1 MKSLLQ
7 HLMESSRTQRTEEYD
22 PYHLNDI
29 TIQMIYRKARE
40 NSNRYK
46 PYFKDKNLYD
56 LFDNK
61 LYSFGELFSDKTGA
75 RGRHHN
81 FLGGL
86 FVHTF
91 EMLDILWETYV
102 KHPERCEE
110 FLSQNKKRELK
121 KSGEKFDPE
130 TVDFGIA
137 ATAILYHDWGKLE
150 EYDHEAGPD
159 EKGMYGIAYGMLSH
173 GHIVLSFSE
182 FRQDAKKWHVTPF
195 IAEKVEHCILAH
207 HSKLD
212 WGSPV
217 KPITIEAHLVC
228 NCDLISSKQAS
239 GKSNYFY
246 DFLNGNVKIGDEKE
260 LYDEKIKP
268 WMDSERMVD
277 NMHKSE
283 RKVRDRLRDM
293 SYRNKE
299 DMENNYGNA

>member
-7 HLMESSRTQRTEEYD
+7 HLLESTRTHKTEEID

-29 TIQMIYRKARE
+29 SIQMIYQKARE
-40 NSNRYK
+40 NSKRYK
-46 PYFKDKNLYD
+46 PYFKNKELYD

-61 LYSFGELFSDKTGA
+61 LYQFGVMFSDKTGA
-75 RGRHHN
+75 YAQHHN

-91 EMLDILWETYV
+91 EMLDILWDTYV
-102 KHPERCEE
+102 MHPERCEE
-110 FLSQNKKRELK
+110 FLSISKKQELK
-121 KSGEKFDPE
+121 KSGSKFDPS
-130 TVDFGIA
+130 TIDFGIA

-159 EKGMYGIAYGMLSH
+159 ANGKWSIAFGMMSH

-182 FRQDAKKWHVTPF
+182 FRQDAKKWHVEKFT
-195 IAEKVEHCILAH
+195 AERVEHCILAH

-217 KPITIEAHLVC
+217 KPITVEARLVC
-228 NCDLISSKQAS
+228 NCDLISSQQAK

-246 DFLNGNVKIGDEKE
+246 DFLRGEVKVGDAQE
-260 LYDEKIKP
+260 LWDEEIKP
-268 WMDSERMVD
+268 WMDSENIHD
-277 NMHKSE
+277 KAYKST
-283 RKVRDRLRDM
+283 RKVRDALRKMDRKDRTGSADM
-293 SYRNKE
+293 
-299 DMENNYGNA
+299 

>member
-1 MKSLLQ
+1 MKNLLDI
-7 HLMESSRTQRTEEYD
+7 LLEARTHRTEEDD

-29 TIQMIYRKARE
+29 TVQMIYQKARE
-40 NSNRYK
+40 NSKRYK

-61 LYSFGELFSDKTGA
+61 LYTFGQLFSDKTGA
-75 RGRHHN
+75 RAQHHN

-102 KHPERCEE
+102 MHPERCEE
-110 FLSQNKKRELK
+110 FLSLEKKRLLK
-121 KSGEKFDPE
+121 KGEYTPE
-130 TVDFGIA
+130 YDFGIA

-159 EKGMYGIAYGMLSH
+159 EKGNWNIAFGMLSH

-182 FRQDAKKWHVTPF
+182 FRQDAKKWHVDKF

-217 KPITIEAHLVC
+217 KPITVEARLVC
-228 NCDLISSKQAS
+228 NCDLISSQQAK
-239 GKSNYFY
+239 GMSNYFY
-246 DFLNGNVKIGDEKE
+246 DFLRGEVKLGDQQN
-260 LYDEKIKP
+260 LYNDDIKP
-268 WMDSERMVD
+268 WMDSERMHD
-277 NMHKSE
+277 NLHKSE
-283 RKVRDRLRDM
+283 RKVRDALRKMDRRDRLGETNM
-293 SYRNKE
+293 
-299 DMENNYGNA
+299 

>member
-1 MKSLLQ
+1 MKTLLDI
-7 HLMESSRTQRTEEYD
+7 LLEARTHTTEEND

-29 TIQMIYRKARE
+29 TIQMIYQKARE

-46 PYFKDKNLYD
+46 PYFKDKNLYE

-61 LYSFGELFSDKTGA
+61 LYSFGQLFSDKTGA
-75 RGRHHN
+75 RAQHHN

-91 EMLDILWETYV
+91 EMLDILWDTYV
-102 KHPERCEE
+102 MHPERCEE

-150 EYDHEAGPD
+150 EYDHKAGPD
-159 EKGMYGIAYGMLSH
+159 EKGNWDIAFGMLSH

-182 FRQDAKKWHVTPF
+182 FRQDARRWHVDKF
-195 IAEKVEHCILAH
+195 VSEKVEHAILAH

-217 KPITIEAHLVC
+217 KPITIEARLVC
-228 NCDLISSKQAS
+228 NCDLISSQQAKGRS
-239 GKSNYFY
+239 SYFY
-246 DFLNGNVKIGDEKE
+246 DFLNGTVKTSDEKE
-260 LYDEKIKP
+260 LYDEEIKP
-268 WMDSERMVD
+268 WMDSERMHD

-283 RKVRDRLRDM
+283 RKVRDALRKMDRRDRTGK
-293 SYRNKE
+293 SE
-299 DMENNYGNA
+299 I